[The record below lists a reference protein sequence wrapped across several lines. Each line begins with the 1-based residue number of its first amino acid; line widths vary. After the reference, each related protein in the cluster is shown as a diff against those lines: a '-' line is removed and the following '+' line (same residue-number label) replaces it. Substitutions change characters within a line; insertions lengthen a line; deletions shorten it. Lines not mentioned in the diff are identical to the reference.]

1 MAGPHRSD
9 HVAIKVPDEPGS
21 PTHSRHAGH
30 ALRGQSACPRPQYP
44 TLRGNRTIKNEAK
57 EKPRIGNIRFYPPAT
72 RRQANIL
79 HRTAKTCTSTP
90 SANNFLPPRQL
101 SGIAREPLPVGSI
114 PHGDTPAGPAR
125 TTPPDTSPRLPV
137 RATLTEGYRR
147 SHFGPPQPA
156 IPAASV
162 GDYCAAVLSIWGMSD
177 KSLTWDRGRELTD
190 HRRFSL
196 ATDIDVY
203 FCDPRSPWQRGSNEN
218 TNGLLR
224 QYFPKGTDLS
234 VYSQAHLNKVAR
246 QLNERPRKTLEF
258 ETPTERFNAC
268 VASTG

>member
-1 MAGPHRSD
+1 MAGRHRSD

-101 SGIAREPLPVGSI
+101 SGIARHCQTNWIG
-114 PHGDTPAGPAR
+114 
-125 TTPPDTSPRLPV
+125 PV
-137 RATLTEGYRR
+137 RPTIGYIWR
-147 SHFGPPQPA
+147 
-156 IPAASV
+156 
-162 GDYCAAVLSIWGMSD
+162 SIWIRSEAEEND
-177 KSLTWDRGRELTD
+177 TEFLTTAQRYLSGRRIIRYSHKNALPRIAD
-190 HRRFSL
+190 
-196 ATDIDVY
+196 
-203 FCDPRSPWQRGSNEN
+203 RSPSEN
-218 TNGLLR
+218 W
-224 QYFPKGTDLS
+224 
-234 VYSQAHLNKVAR
+234 
-246 QLNERPRKTLEF
+246 
-258 ETPTERFNAC
+258 
-268 VASTG
+268 